1 MQMSAGQGSL
11 DDGLRPTWFGRDERL
26 ELIRASIDWDAVGA
40 RLASVHASQE
50 GRPAFPTM
58 PMVRVL
64 LLQRWTGAGDEA
76 MARSLRSDL
85 SHLSFTGLG
94 MERRPPDASTICRFR
109 NLLAEADLA
118 SEVFEEIASQLA
130 DRGLA
135 LKKGSIVDSTIVET
149 AVPARPGDRARGRS
163 DHPEA
168 PLCDPDAGTD
178 RKGRLGFKAHITMD
192 RGSQVVRRAKVVK
205 ANETDFTAGEAMI
218 MGDEKE
224 FYTDKGYSRNALSQR
239 LGSRGDQGSDDAAGQ
254 QAPRAAEAVGEAPQ
268 RVDQGVAGAGGIGL
282 RHVQAQL
289 GDAACALHG
298 PRQGVGADL
307 PHDDGLQPAEDAQA
321 DGGAGAGVGPHRLRA
336 PSARPEASKQR
347 RNRRIRRG
355 NDGKQPFAPR
365 CWSEN
370 SETTSPIDGFA
381 MVSPSGRGDDRS
393 G

>member
-76 MARSLRSDL
+76 TARSLRSDL

-149 AVPARPGDRARGRS
+149 AVPARPGDRARGRVVVW
-163 DHPEA
+163 
-168 PLCDPDAGTD
+168 LAGPSPA
-178 RKGRLGFKAHITMD
+178 RVFSAKGASLVRSPRPAKAW
-192 RGSQVVRRAKVVK
+192 GWAC
-205 ANETDFTAGEAMI
+205 G
-218 MGDEKE
+218 
-224 FYTDKGYSRNALSQR
+224 
-239 LGSRGDQGSDDAAGQ
+239 
-254 QAPRAAEAVGEAPQ
+254 AVG
-268 RVDQGVAGAGGIGL
+268 
-282 RHVQAQL
+282 
-289 GDAACALHG
+289 
-298 PRQGVGADL
+298 
-307 PHDDGLQPAEDAQA
+307 
-321 DGGAGAGVGPHRLRA
+321 
-336 PSARPEASKQR
+336 SARREGTGVLVVWLVAQQ
-347 RNRRIRRG
+347 I
-355 NDGKQPFAPR
+355 
-365 CWSEN
+365 
-370 SETTSPIDGFA
+370 
-381 MVSPSGRGDDRS
+381 V
-393 G
+393 